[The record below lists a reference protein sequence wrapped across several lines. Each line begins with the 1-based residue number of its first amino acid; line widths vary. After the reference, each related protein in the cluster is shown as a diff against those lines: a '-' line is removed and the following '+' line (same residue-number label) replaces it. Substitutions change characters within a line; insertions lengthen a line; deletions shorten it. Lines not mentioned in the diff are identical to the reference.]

1 MLWFTVW
8 LVLVLLTLAGA
19 ALLGRRLWRA
29 AKALLHELEQAAAL
43 TERLERLQSELAER
57 FPEPTPPRP
66 DLAAGTAE
74 RARFHAMRRAHQAA
88 VHRRRRGRLVRA
100 SRHWSSLT
108 SPR

>member
-29 AKALLHELEQAAAL
+29 AKALLHELEQAAAVS
-43 TERLERLQSELAER
+43 ERLERLQAELAER

-66 DLAAGTAE
+66 DLAASTVE
-74 RARFHAMRRAHQAA
+74 RARFHAMRRTHQAA
-88 VHRRRRGRLVRA
+88 VQHRRRARLVRA
-100 SRHWSSLT
+100 SRHWNSLT